1 MNTMK
6 KIFYLFAFIAVFSTQ
21 CTRSNKTSNN
31 GSITVSILPQKY
43 FVEQI
48 AGDTFPINVML
59 PPGASPA
66 DYEPTPKQIQELS
79 NSSIY
84 FFIGHLGFEK
94 SWMKK
99 FNQSA
104 KELSYISCSKGLDL
118 LRGDAE
124 HMHDSQ
130 TKDHNGTDPH
140 IWTSPENVKIIS
152 QTICTTL
159 SEKFPLK
166 AKEFEHNLAQF
177 IAKIDTLDN
186 TIRTN
191 LTDSTNN
198 AFMIFH
204 PALGYFARD
213 YHLEQYAIEFEG
225 KSPSPAH
232 MKDMINLASEKNITS
247 IFVQSQFE
255 TSKAKAIAKEINA
268 QVVTIDPLAEDWL
281 TEMQQLNKKMKK
293 ALINE

>member
-1 MNTMK
+1 MK
-6 KIFYLFAFIAVFSTQ
+6 KYFYIFAFITLLFTQ
-21 CTRSNKTSNN
+21 CNSSNKTANN
-31 GSITVSILPQKY
+31 ESITVSILPQKY

-48 AGDTFPINVML
+48 IGNAIPINVML

-66 DYEPTPKQIQELS
+66 DYEPTPKQIKDLS
-79 NSSIY
+79 SSSIY

-99 FNQSA
+99 FSQTANTVN
-104 KELSYISCSKGLDL
+104 YISCSKGLDL

-124 HMHDSQ
+124 HEELHHE
-130 TKDHNGTDPH
+130 KDQHGTDPH

-152 QTICTTL
+152 RTICTTL
-159 SEKFPLK
+159 VEKYPSK
-166 AKEFEHNLAQF
+166 AKEFESNLARF

-186 TIRTN
+186 TIRTT

-232 MKDMINLASEKNITS
+232 MKAMIDLARRKKIST

-255 TSKAKAIAKEINA
+255 TSKAEAVAKEINA
-268 QVVTIDPLAEDWL
+268 QVVSIDPLSEDWL
-281 TEMQQLNKKMKK
+281 TEMHLLNHKMKK
-293 ALINE
+293 ALSH